1 MVETVMPVIS
11 EAFWTGM
18 PASTIA
24 RACMR
29 RPASW
34 WMKPL
39 GNLGV
44 GGTTDVW
51 LMRGVMARDRGYY

>member
-18 PASTIA
+18 PASTMA

-44 GGTTDVW
+44 GGTTDV
-51 LMRGVMARDRGYY
+51 